1 MLEELEDEQT
11 PMTQRITL
19 EGHSAEQYHS
29 SVEAGFAPNIC
40 PGMEEIAHDMARHPE
55 GGT

>member
-1 MLEELEDEQT
+1 MFEELEDEQT

-19 EGHSAEQYHS
+19 EGHSAEQSHS
-29 SVEAGFAPNIC
+29 SVEAGFAPNIG
-40 PGMEEIAHDMARHPE
+40 PGMEKIARDMARHPE